1 MKHKIETLKKWFEPF
16 LTKKNIILVSL
27 GFITITILI
36 LLGVFAV
43 I

>member
-1 MKHKIETLKKWFEPF
+1 MKHKIETFKKWLEPY

-27 GFITITILI
+27 SFITITILI